1 MVATLKCVNSLIRQY
16 IIVRA
21 LEIEREQRLFKLKT
35 VHQTGLSL
43 KTLQKKIHLV
53 SIKPEVKSS
62 YKSIFLLSELVVLV

>member
-21 LEIEREQRLFKLKT
+21 LKIEREQRLFKLKA

-43 KTLQKKIHLV
+43 KTLQK
-53 SIKPEVKSS
+53 
-62 YKSIFLLSELVVLV
+62 YT